1 MLIIQKGCVNTTASA
16 DRKRGRDME
25 KKEIKNFEKIAESL
39 KKNLNLSPKDHEEDK
54 VRGKR
59 FTKDDINFIL
69 TMLALTFLFS
79 VRGGE
84 FPGAI
89 LATFQ
94 QVFVSVFYGFGTVF
108 LIIGVTKKM
117 FKYDPTRVQIV
128 RWAMGLALFF
138 AVSQFMHE
146 GFLLYTG
153 QMPHKP

>member
-1 MLIIQKGCVNTTASA
+1 
-16 DRKRGRDME
+16 ME
-25 KKEIKNFEKIAESL
+25 KRERKNIEKLAESIKEHL
-39 KKNLNLSPKDHEEDK
+39 KLSSKDHEEDSD
-54 VRGKR
+54 RGKK

-84 FPGAI
+84 MPGAV
-89 LATFQ
+89 LATLQ
-94 QVFVSVFYGFGTVF
+94 QVFVSVFYGLGTVF

-153 QMPHKP
+153 QMPPKP